1 MKFVYPYF
9 LFALFL
15 ILIPIIVHLF
25 SFRRHKV
32 IYFSN
37 VRFLK
42 DVKQQ
47 TKSINRLKHLLVL
60 ISRILFITFLVF
72 AFAQPYIPFKDK
84 LLTAGQQ
91 AVSIYIDNS
100 FSMEALNENGSL
112 LADAKIKASEIVKAY
127 GHSDKFQLLT
137 NQFEAK
143 HQRLLSKEEFL
154 QMLEEVSITP
164 VVKNISEVISR
175 QNDLLKNSLAGS
187 KQIYLISDFQK
198 TTSDMAN
205 IKPDTAISYTL
216 VPVESHTRANMYI
229 DSVWFESPVRSLF
242 QPEKLWVKIVNK
254 SERTAEDVPLK
265 LILNNQTIT
274 PASFTVE
281 AGSEILVPLVYN
293 NKSTGHIK
301 GVVSI
306 NDYPV
311 VFDDSFY
318 FTYHIHKN
326 IPVMAI
332 YGKEE
337 NKFINALFTQDSSI
351 AFTSQNEKNIDYST
365 LVKQGFIIL
374 YDVEKIS
381 SGLGTELKRFVEEQG
396 GYLLV
401 FPSEK
406 ADLESYNTFFSL
418 LKSVH
423 LSPADSTQRK
433 VNSLNTKHRIFL
445 NVFEKTPAQI
455 DLPVVKKHYPIN
467 RPFQSSY
474 EDVLKL
480 NNGSDFLV
488 EQKCS
493 KGSLFICTSPLNL
506 HCTNFSSHAIF
517 VPTLYNLALNSV
529 RTPPIFYTI
538 GNNTLIE
545 INRPSLSEKPVLIEG
560 NGKQLIPGI
569 IKRGFSEM
577 LQTHNH
583 ITNAGFYNIINENDT
598 IASIAFNFNRNE
610 SDTRTYTLSELSEV
624 IQKQQYKNVSII
636 EPATANV
643 TKFITEKNKGL
654 RLWKLCII
662 LALVFLSIETA
673 LLKFWK

>member
-47 TKSINRLKHLLVL
+47 TKSINKLKHLLVL
-60 ISRILFITFLVF
+60 ISRILFISFLVF
-72 AFAQPYIPFKDK
+72 AFAQPYIPFKNK
-84 LLTAGQQ
+84 LLTTGKN

-112 LADAKIKASEIVKAY
+112 LADAKIKASEIIKAY

-154 QMLEEVSITP
+154 QMLEEVSISP
-164 VVKNISEVISR
+164 IVKNISEVISR

-187 KQIYLISDFQK
+187 KQIFLISDFQK
-198 TTSDMAN
+198 TTSNMAN

-216 VPVESHTRANMYI
+216 VPVESHTHANVYI

-242 QPEKLWVKIVNK
+242 QPEKLWVKIINQSGKIV
-254 SERTAEDVPLK
+254 EDVPLK
-265 LILNNQTIT
+265 LTLNHQTIA
-274 PASFTVE
+274 PASFSVE
-281 AGSEILVPLVYN
+281 AENETLVPLVYN
-293 NKSTGHIK
+293 NKKTGHTK
-301 GVVSI
+301 GIVSI

-318 FTYHIHKN
+318 FTYHINKN

-365 LVKQGFIIL
+365 LGKQGLIIL
-374 YDVEKIS
+374 YDIEKIS
-381 SGLGTELKRFVEEQG
+381 SGLSTELKRFVEEQG

-406 ADLESYNTFFSL
+406 ADLESYNNFLAL
-418 LKSVH
+418 LKSVR
-423 LSPADSTQRK
+423 LLPADSTQRK
-433 VNSLNTKHRIFL
+433 VNALNTKHRIFS
-445 NVFEKTPAQI
+445 NVFEKTPTQI
-455 DLPVVKKHYPIN
+455 DLPLVNKHYPIN
-467 RPFQSSY
+467 RFIQSST
-474 EDVLKL
+474 EDILKL

-488 EQKCS
+488 EQKCN
-493 KGSLFICTSPLNL
+493 KGSLFICSSPLNL
-506 HCTNFSSHAIF
+506 RCTNFSSHAIF

-529 RTPPIFYTI
+529 QTPPLFYTI
-538 GNNTLIE
+538 GNNSLIE
-545 INRPSLSEKPVLIEG
+545 INHTSHSEKPVVIEG

-569 IKRGFSEM
+569 VKRGFSEM

-583 ITNAGFYNIINENDT
+583 ITNAGFYGVINETDT

-610 SDTRTYTLSELSEV
+610 SDTRAYTSGELNEI
-624 IQKQQYKNVSII
+624 IQKYLFKNVSLV
-636 EPATANV
+636 EPTTANV
-643 TKFITEKNKGL
+643 TKFIAEKNKGL

-662 LALVFLSIETA
+662 LALVFISIEIA